1 MEATVRRCAQL
12 SAVLNGVMLAS
23 QVRDQFR
30 LVPMWERLGP
40 EDFRTWF
47 RHHAVRSAR
56 WHAPLLLFGLGSA
69 AVAAGQ
75 SGRSRSRF
83 LRLAL
88 VGVAL
93 HGGVTMFVHVPAN
106 AILVSAR
113 APDRSDVL
121 RKRWIRWH
129 LIRVEMLAVGE
140 GAALAALIR
149 SRPSLSYNAGTK

>member
-1 MEATVRRCAQL
+1 MTEATVRRSAQL
-12 SAVLNGVMLAS
+12 SAVVNGAMLAS
-23 QVRDQFR
+23 QVRDQLR

-40 EDFRTWF
+40 EEFRTWF

-69 AVAAGQ
+69 AVAAGR
-75 SGRSRSRF
+75 SGSRS

-106 AILVSAR
+106 AILLSAWG
-113 APDRSDVL
+113 PDRSDLL
-121 RKRWIRWH
+121 RRRWIRWH
-129 LIRVEMLAVGE
+129 LIRVEMSAVGE
-140 GAALAALIR
+140 AAALAALIR
-149 SRPSLSYNAGTK
+149 SRPSLSYSAGTR